1 MSVYY
6 IIPWK
11 NTSERLPYK
20 NHLLLDYT
28 LDYLRAEK
36 VDFTKV
42 FTYGKDAPK
51 LENVKHIQLE
61 EWEDIDHK
69 TATGCALNQIKPK
82 PHDIIVMLQLT

>member
-11 NTSERLPYK
+11 DNSVRLPYK

-36 VDFTKV
+36 VDFTRV
-42 FTYGKDAPK
+42 YTFGKDSPNLTTIKHIK
-51 LENVKHIQLE
+51 LEVS
-61 EWEDIDHK
+61 EDTCHK
-69 TATGCALNQIKPK
+69 SAVANTLIRLQPK